1 MFILEFT
8 LKNISG
14 TLSVQKKDAEAA
26 EAAYQQLTNALK
38 TSSDELIELTC
49 DHQTGKKIAVLGSSV
64 ISVQM
69 YEKTGGGAGG
79 RAPGFFAA

>member
-8 LKNISG
+8 LKNIPG

-26 EAAYQQLTNALK
+26 EAAYQQLTDALK
-38 TSSDELIELTC
+38 TNSDQLIELTC